1 MARDAVT
8 ITALSSG
15 VAATN
20 PAGTAINTANGANIA
35 AAGDTSRLLIRIT
48 NTNGTNRVATIK
60 AGSTNPPAVRKGLGD
75 YAITVPATT
84 GDVVVVVESARFL
97 QADGSINVDFAASM
111 AGVIS
116 AVRLPKGA

>member
-8 ITALSSG
+8 VTALTSG
-15 VAATN
+15 TAATN
-20 PAGTAINTANGANIA
+20 PAGTAINTTNGAVIN

-48 NTNGTNRVATIK
+48 NTNGTQRVATIK
-60 AGSTNPPAVRKGLGD
+60 AGDNPPAARRGVGD
-75 YAITVPATT
+75 LAITVPATT

-97 QADGSINVDFAASM
+97 QDDGTIQVDFAASM

-116 AVRLPKGA
+116 AVRLPKSA